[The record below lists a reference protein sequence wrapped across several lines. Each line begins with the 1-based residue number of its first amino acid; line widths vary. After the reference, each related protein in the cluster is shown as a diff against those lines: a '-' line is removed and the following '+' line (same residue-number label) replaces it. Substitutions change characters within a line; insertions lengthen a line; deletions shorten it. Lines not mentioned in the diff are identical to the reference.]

1 MHLISHMQQLMQLL
15 HIRLHILNIIIRL
28 SSSQVFVIQ
37 LYLIENDLLSEKFV
51 EGQGLFNYNEV
62 LELKNRLRSNNVG
75 DAAAKVWALI
85 VFQWWWKRNMNL
97 YSLQQQTQRLK

>member
-1 MHLISHMQQLMQLL
+1 M
-15 HIRLHILNIIIRL
+15 
-28 SSSQVFVIQ
+28 
-37 LYLIENDLLSEKFV
+37 
-51 EGQGLFNYNEV
+51 LFNLKILILPHIYFQPHPKNFILYACWVYPKEKIVFPEDKRDFDYNEV

-97 YSLQQQTQRLK
+97 